1 VSAANDN
8 ASQQGRALAQLL
20 GIDGLVAGGVPH
32 VCQVTVRP
40 VAASCGTFKQ
50 VSALLTGYAAA
61 DLAGRYTAVQRLP
74 ARPALRLVDRL
85 A

>member
-1 VSAANDN
+1 MSAAPDHANDN
-8 ASQQGRALAQLL
+8 RALAQLL
-20 GIDGLVAGGVPH
+20 GIEGLVAGGVPH
-32 VCQVTVRP
+32 AAQVTVRP
-40 VAASCGTFKQ
+40 APASCGSFKQ

-74 ARPALRLVDRL
+74 RRPALRLVDRL